1 MSIIVRTNEPVG
13 PAAAVKP
20 STEGAKPEGTEAGTA
35 SAPVEETEQNESES
49 SGDSETENEE
59 ASENETETEGDEPEA
74 TEETEDQT
82 ETDKP
87 APKKRGGYQR
97 RIDKL
102 NARHAQTAQELEY
115 WKQMALKSAGGEP
128 KKEPEAS
135 KPAESAAGKPKAE
148 DFETHA
154 EFVEAL
160 SDWKVEQKL
169 SEREQKAQKS
179 RLETESQKQ
188 MREHQERVSA
198 FAKKHEDFSDAMENL
213 ASVPRSAAL
222 EQIIVSSENGPELL
236 YELAKDPKEAAR
248 IAKLPPVSLARE
260 IGKLE
265 ARLAS
270 STSEGKKPEPKK
282 ITKAPKPLEPV
293 NAGGKGSI
301 KKSIDDPSLSQADYE
316 RIRREQIKRRQA

>member
-1 MSIIVRTNEPVG
+1 MSIIVRTNEPVS

-49 SGDSETENEE
+49 SGDSETESEE
-59 ASENETETEGDEPEA
+59 ASESETETEGDESEA
-74 TEETEDQT
+74 TEDQT

-87 APKKRGGYQR
+87 APKKKGGFQR

-135 KPAESAAGKPKAE
+135 KPVESATAGKPKAE

-198 FAKKHEDFSDAMENL
+198 FAEKHEDFSDAMENL

-270 STSEGKKPEPKK
+270 SASEGKKPEPKK

-293 NAGGKGSI
+293 NAGGKGAV
-301 KKSIDDPSLSQADYE
+301 KKSIDDPNLSQAEYE
-316 RIRREQIKRRQA
+316 RMRREQIKRRQA